1 MYLSDEDT
9 ELKQCFQIEFGCSC
23 LSDFYPKSER
33 NGKWNWNR
41 GAEQMVFPEE
51 EVNMQPACFW
61 EGLLGLLLVL
71 AGLCYHFT
79 VTSHIHTQI

>member
-1 MYLSDEDT
+1 
-9 ELKQCFQIEFGCSC
+9 
-23 LSDFYPKSER
+23 
-33 NGKWNWNR
+33 
-41 GAEQMVFPEE
+41 MVFPEE